1 VRARSSAHGRYP
13 PARLGGSDSTVAARA
28 SGGGFGAMR
37 DLHGLAD
44 ASTPAYL
51 TVWNRG
57 GGTLVASRQSSDSGL
72 YPPRQWRPVVHASAW

>member
-1 VRARSSAHGRYP
+1 
-13 PARLGGSDSTVAARA
+13 
-28 SGGGFGAMR
+28 MR

-57 GGTLVASRQSSDSGL
+57 GGTPVASRHSSDIGSMSTATVPSAYAFFRVMRTNPSSEAHSGL
-72 YPPRQWRPVVHASAW
+72 SYASAWDSSG